1 VFAEILIEF
10 RMMTLYIITLQD
22 ELYNITW

>member
-22 ELYNITW
+22 ELYNIT